1 MECANTAYG
10 TIPPARA
17 QAPLHSESAKK
28 WSKSIISDARMK
40 LHMAQEVILRLDEAQ
55 DRRELTDTEFNLRAK
70 LKKRLL
76 GWAVLERVRRK
87 QCSRITYLREGDANT
102 KFFHL
107 KANGRR
113 RKNFIQRLR
122 RDAGWAITHEDKQK
136 LIHDHFSA
144 MLAQPEARSKDFNQR
159 LDFLG

>member
-1 MECANTAYG
+1 MRLPRFQEVVASAWNAPTQHTETFHRLGHKLHCT
-10 TIPPARA
+10 ARA
-17 QAPLHSESAKK
+17 LKK
-28 WSKSIISDARMK
+28 WSKSIISDTKMK

-102 KFFHL
+102 KFFDL

-113 RKNFIQRLR
+113 RI
-122 RDAGWAITHEDKQK
+122 
-136 LIHDHFSA
+136 S
-144 MLAQPEARSKDFNQR
+144 SKDCAVMRAGPSPMKTSNI
-159 LDFLG
+159 